1 MEVNEWMDAP
11 RQRKAVFHTG
21 MGPGQHTALAV
32 LTCCLSSSCT
42 WTCPGLRLLW
52 VLLPHKSI
60 TPRRPALAVCPLD
73 PPGWMPLLLQRLSLP
88 LVLRQASGTIIPG
101 SLKTDRPGN
110 EMPTS
115 RSLAILPMWF
125 RDIGMH
131 INFSEQEPWLGS
143 QLLWCWVPG
152 NQDPPCLSGPWL
164 LPQREHSPHPDSVSA
179 FFASLMLWFCPGGLL
194 RRLGKRTIRLCGVQN
209 ASGHETSGW
218 REPGSF
224 WGPLPSFPDEDSK
237 EQ

>member
-1 MEVNEWMDAP
+1 MDGCT
-11 RQRKAVFHTG
+11 KAEKGCFPHRHG
-21 MGPGQHTALAV
+21 SRSAHCFGCADL
-32 LTCCLSSSCT
+32 LSSSSCT

-115 RSLAILPMWF
+115 RSLATLPMWF

-179 FFASLMLWFCPGGLL
+179 FFCLLNALVLSWWLAQKAWEEDHQALWC
-194 RRLGKRTIRLCGVQN
+194 TECT
-209 ASGHETSGW
+209 A
-218 REPGSF
+218 
-224 WGPLPSFPDEDSK
+224 
-237 EQ
+237 